1 MRGSDCSNDDD
12 DDLCGDG
19 GDAYLR
25 LYFDGGVLWLLV
37 EREGVEEG
45 VVQVRGQHKTTVD
58 IRITMRKILRTV
70 KADHG
75 YGYDNFDIKIS

>member
-1 MRGSDCSNDDD
+1 MPAVDRLWPSDDD

-25 LYFDGGVLWLLV
+25 LYSDGGVLWLLV

-58 IRITMRKILRTV
+58 ME
-70 KADHG
+70 G
-75 YGYDNFDIKIS
+75 

>member
-1 MRGSDCSNDDD
+1 MRLRLFIRGSDCSNDDDDDD

-45 VVQVRGQHKTTVD
+45 VVQVGGQHKTTVD
-58 IRITMRKILRTV
+58 M
-70 KADHG
+70 
-75 YGYDNFDIKIS
+75 DNNEHDLDDRL

>member
-1 MRGSDCSNDDD
+1 MRGSDCSYDDD

-37 EREGVEEG
+37 EREWVEEG

-58 IRITMRKILRTV
+58 MDYNEEDLKDCQGRSWLWIR
-70 KADHG
+70 
-75 YGYDNFDIKIS
+75 

>member
-1 MRGSDCSNDDD
+1 MSDCSNDDD
-12 DDLCGDG
+12 DDDDLCGAG

-58 IRITMRKILRTV
+58 IM
-70 KADHG
+70 
-75 YGYDNFDIKIS
+75 DNNGHDLDDPLSCHDKNIPHNLQNRA